1 MLHDILGGSVFNT
14 PYTLLSSP
22 VQVSLGELLLKAFD
36 DSTIIIL
43 LVAGTLSL
51 GLGLATPSPGGG
63 GNDWVEGAAILAA
76 VAVVVGVSAGND
88 YQKEKQF
95 RELSSLSEDS
105 EVPPSA
111 LGPASVLMLLMR
123 LLFIPGSP

>member
-1 MLHDILGGSVFNT
+1 MQISLGKAHCVIL
-14 PYTLLSSP
+14 
-22 VQVSLGELLLKAFD
+22 QVSLPELLWKAFD

-51 GLGLATPSPGGG
+51 GLGVALPTPGGG

-76 VAVVVGVSAGND
+76 VAVVVGVSAGNN

-95 RELSSLSEDS
+95 RELSSLSEES
-105 EVPPSA
+105 EVLLSSLYARVTPTVQPLRGSA
-111 LGPASVLMLLMR
+111 AGQRCVR
-123 LLFIPGSP
+123 